1 MGTSS
6 IVWLDSHLDELQ
18 ERFAG
23 KFIAVVNDKVIAVG
37 DSFEET
43 LRKAKRL
50 TDDEILINFVDRGD
64 LHAYYIRVSR
74 QKT

>member
-6 IVWLDSHLDELQ
+6 IAWLDSHLDEIQ

-50 TDDEILINFVDRGD
+50 TDDEILINFVDRG
-64 LHAYYIRVSR
+64 
-74 QKT
+74 